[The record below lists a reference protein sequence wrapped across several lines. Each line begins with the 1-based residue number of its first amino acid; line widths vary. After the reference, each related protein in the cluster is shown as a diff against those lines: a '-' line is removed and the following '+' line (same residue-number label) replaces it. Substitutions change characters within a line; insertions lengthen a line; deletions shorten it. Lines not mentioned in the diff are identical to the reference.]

1 MRLQSNGFYLEGT
14 VLASYCKGEM
24 SMRRIAF
31 WVLAA
36 PALLSGC
43 AKHDAATSG
52 SQDGAAVS
60 GPGPAALLERP
71 HPKPGLWRTTVTT
84 NAGPGVS
91 MTGELCL
98 DASNED
104 MAFSSNG
111 RGFSKDCD
119 PVKYQAADGGF
130 GFTTVCHI
138 GRRTVT
144 TAGTATGDF
153 RNDYSVN
160 VATQM
165 DPAPLGFPAKMS
177 TVIHAKWEGPC
188 PAGTKPGQVSMK
200 LTGFGQG

>member
-1 MRLQSNGFYLEGT
+1 
-14 VLASYCKGEM
+14 
-24 SMRRIAF
+24 MRRI
-31 WVLAA
+31 VVCLLAGS
-36 PALLSGC
+36 ALVAGC
-43 AKHDAATSG
+43 AKHDAAKSG
-52 SQDGAAVS
+52 SQDGAAPAA
-60 GPGPAALLERP
+60 PGPAALLGRP

-98 DASNED
+98 DAANED

-111 RGFSKDCD
+111 HGFSKDCD

-144 TAGTATGDF
+144 TTGTATGDF
-153 RNDYSVN
+153 KSDYSVDLT
-160 VATQM
+160 TQM
-165 DPAPLGFPAKMS
+165 DPAPPGLPGRMS

-188 PAGTKPGQVSMK
+188 PAGSKPGQVSMK
-200 LTGFGQG
+200 LTGFGQGQG